1 VPAKAR
7 VVRGGQLREVEVSE
21 VVPGDIVSLDEGD
34 RLPADLRLIRAF
46 EVSVDISILTGE
58 SEPQRRFVDMT
69 PGITVN
75 NVTDYHNILFAGTTL
90 VTGVARGIVTSTA
103 RETQFGYVVA
113 LSGEIE
119 EAVREAKRA
128 GIKVI
133 MITGDQELTAEAIS
147 KKVGI
152 VTRPDHKTISGNE
165 LDSMSDEKLSQTL
178 ENEEI
183 VFARTTPEHKLRVVK
198 ALISRGSIVGVTGDG
213 VNDSPALMEADV
225 GIAIGSGGTDVARE
239 SADIVLLDN
248 DLTSIVEAVRLG
260 RATYNNLRKFVSYIY
275 TQNWAELLAFIVFV
289 ILRTPLPLLG
299 IQELAIDLFLGVVPS
314 LALIMEP
321 PEADVMTKLPHSSG
335 ERLISVVMLTKSG
348 IIGMVVGTGTILVAF
363 SIWAKGE
370 WFLGAST
377 IIDPKIYAMGTTV
390 VVTGIVAGQLGN
402 LFATKDQL

>member
-1 VPAKAR
+1 
-7 VVRGGQLREVEVSE
+7 
-21 VVPGDIVSLDEGD
+21 
-34 RLPADLRLIRAF
+34 
-46 EVSVDISILTGE
+46 
-58 SEPQRRFVDMT
+58 
-69 PGITVN
+69 
-75 NVTDYHNILFAGTTL
+75 
-90 VTGVARGIVTSTA
+90 
-103 RETQFGYVVA
+103 
-113 LSGEIE
+113 
-119 EAVREAKRA
+119 
-128 GIKVI
+128 
-133 MITGDQELTAEAIS
+133 
-147 KKVGI
+147 
-152 VTRPDHKTISGNE
+152 
-165 LDSMSDEKLSQTL
+165 
-178 ENEEI
+178 
-183 VFARTTPEHKLRVVK
+183 
-198 ALISRGSIVGVTGDG
+198 
-213 VNDSPALMEADV
+213 
-225 GIAIGSGGTDVARE
+225 
-239 SADIVLLDN
+239 VLLDN

>member
-1 VPAKAR
+1 MPAKAR

-225 GIAIGSGGTDVARE
+225 GIAIGSGGNRCRKGIRRHRAPRQRFD
-239 SADIVLLDN
+239 LD
-248 DLTSIVEAVRLG
+248 RGG
-260 RATYNNLRKFVSYIY
+260 RK
-275 TQNWAELLAFIVFV
+275 
-289 ILRTPLPLLG
+289 
-299 IQELAIDLFLGVVPS
+299 
-314 LALIMEP
+314 
-321 PEADVMTKLPHSSG
+321 
-335 ERLISVVMLTKSG
+335 
-348 IIGMVVGTGTILVAF
+348 
-363 SIWAKGE
+363 
-370 WFLGAST
+370 
-377 IIDPKIYAMGTTV
+377 
-390 VVTGIVAGQLGN
+390 AG
-402 LFATKDQL
+402 